1 MNHPLRRKDGVRR
14 IGISPEADAI
24 ACLNFVGRGP
34 ERFYDSDSLTSQ
46 KCWQFNFA
54 PAVVESLA
62 DKFVSALLNINE
74 VDARRVVSH
83 QSNARAGNRRGQLL
97 ETHYLRTAVRMNTNR
112 FHLSNVP
119 SGNGWKGLMPES
131 RGKSEARTAA
141 LLGMPSFASF
151 AAGSLTALRICL
163 TLLKCQAK
171 C

>member
-62 DKFVSALLNINE
+62 DKFASALLNIDE
-74 VDARRVVSH
+74 VDASRVDSH
-83 QSNARAGNRRGQLL
+83 QCFARTGNRRGQLL
-97 ETHYLRTAVRMNTNR
+97 EAHHLRAAVRMNPNR
-112 FHLSNVP
+112 LHPLPPLRRALSAGLPGTP
-119 SGNGWKGLMPES
+119 SPGTYGHDKTFRLDLLANPPYSAVES
-131 RGKSEARTAA
+131 KIS
-141 LLGMPSFASF
+141 SS
-151 AAGSLTALRICL
+151 
-163 TLLKCQAK
+163 
-171 C
+171 